1 MGKRKKRITLGQI
14 GAALRNRLPGGVV
27 FKSLA
32 ESYRLY
38 RNDRAVDFYKIQ
50 FLHNI
55 KAYCVPTRRFCPIQY
70 AVPIRPVPPLLF
82 HITDKKNAASILQ
95 DGLVAKANPAVFLTV
110 SEEYIDFLKDD
121 YSPDGC
127 VLFKI
132 HSAQMEQDGFCFFN
146 DRQKDR
152 DIIWITH
159 TVPPQYLETIDLS
172 ALDEEREAT
181 KA

>member
-1 MGKRKKRITLGQI
+1 MSKRKKRITLGQI
-14 GAALRNRLPGGVV
+14 GTAVYNRLPGGVA
-27 FKSLA
+27 FISLA

-38 RNDRAVDFYKIQ
+38 RDNKAVSFYKTQ

-55 KAYCVPTRRFCPIQY
+55 KAFCIPTRRFAPMKY
-70 AVPIRPVPPLLF
+70 ALVARPVPPLLF
-82 HITDKKNAASILQ
+82 HITDKKKAASILQ

-121 YSPDGC
+121 YSPDGY
-127 VLFKI
+127 VVFKI

-152 DIIWITH
+152 DIIWITR
-159 TVPPQYLETIDLS
+159 TVPPQYLELT
-172 ALDEEREAT
+172 EREALHEI
-181 KA
+181 

>member
-14 GAALRNRLPGGVV
+14 GAAVCNRLPGGVA

-38 RNDRAVDFYKIQ
+38 RNDRAVDFYKTQ

-55 KAYCVPTRRFCPIQY
+55 KAYCIPTRRFCPMQY
-70 AVPIRPVPPLLF
+70 TVPIRPVPPLLF

-110 SEEYIDFLKDD
+110 SEEYIDFLEDD
-121 YSPDGC
+121 YSPVGY
-127 VLFKI
+127 VVFKI

-152 DIIWITH
+152 DIIWITR
-159 TVPPQYLETIDLS
+159 TVPPQYLELT
-172 ALDEEREAT
+172 ERVNLREI
-181 KA
+181 

>member
-1 MGKRKKRITLGQI
+1 MGKRKKRITIGQI
-14 GAALRNRLPGGVV
+14 GAAVCNRLPGGVA

-38 RNDRAVDFYKIQ
+38 RNDRAVDFYKTQ

-55 KAYCVPTRRFCPIQY
+55 KAYCIPTRRFCPMQY
-70 AVPIRPVPPLLF
+70 TVPIRPVPPLLF

-110 SEEYIDFLKDD
+110 SEKYIDFLKDD
-121 YSPDGC
+121 YSQDGYA
-127 VLFKI
+127 VFKI

-152 DIIWITH
+152 DIIWITR
-159 TVPPQYLETIDLS
+159 TVPPQYLELTERVDL
-172 ALDEEREAT
+172 REI
-181 KA
+181 

>member
-1 MGKRKKRITLGQI
+1 MSKRKKRITLGQI
-14 GAALRNRLPGGVV
+14 GAAVYNRLPGGVA

-38 RNDRAVDFYKIQ
+38 RNDRAVDFYKTQ
-50 FLHNI
+50 FRHNI
-55 KAYCVPTRRFCPIQY
+55 KAYCIPTRRFAPMQY
-70 AVPIRPVPPLLF
+70 EVTARPVPPLLF
-82 HITDKKNAASILQ
+82 HITDKKNTASILQ

-121 YSPDGC
+121 YSPDGY
-127 VLFKI
+127 VVFKI

-152 DIIWITH
+152 DIIWITR
-159 TVPPQYLETIDLS
+159 TVPPQYLELT
-172 ALDEEREAT
+172 EREALHEI
-181 KA
+181 